1 MESHE
6 IYNIIEEKN
15 ESDNQRQTE
24 NKNEL
29 KSKSEN
35 FLLNNKR
42 KRENNLTVYNNE
54 VMLIKLIIMKI
65 KEI

>member
-42 KRENNLTVYNNE
+42 KRENNLKEYNNE